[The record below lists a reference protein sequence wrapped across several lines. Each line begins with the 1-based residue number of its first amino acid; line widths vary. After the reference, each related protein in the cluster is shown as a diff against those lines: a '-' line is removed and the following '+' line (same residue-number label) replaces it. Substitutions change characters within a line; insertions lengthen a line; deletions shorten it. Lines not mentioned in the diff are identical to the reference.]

1 MTALTAKD
9 FWAGLMF
16 VGFGAAALIVG
27 ADLRPGT
34 AADMGPGY
42 VPRAIGWIL
51 VGLGGIISLLG
62 ALRPAEQIERL
73 HARPLLLTVIAIVAF
88 AIVLPRFGLV
98 PALLPLIACAA
109 LAGRELGVLATLAI
123 FIVMAVFCIVVFK
136 IGLGMSLPIIVGAW

>member
-1 MTALTAKD
+1 MTALAAKD

-16 VGFGAAALIVG
+16 VGFGAAALMVG

-51 VGLGGIISLLG
+51 VGLGGIISLHG
-62 ALRPAEQIERL
+62 VLRPAEQIERL
-73 HARPLLLTVIAIVAF
+73 HARPLFLTVIAIVAF
-88 AIVLPRFGLV
+88 ASVLPRFGLV

-136 IGLGMSLPIIVGAW
+136 IGLGMSLPIVVGAW

>member
-16 VGFGAAALIVG
+16 VAFGAAALVIGV
-27 ADLRPGT
+27 DLRPGT

-51 VGLGGIISLLG
+51 VGLGAIISLQG
-62 ALRPAEQIERL
+62 VLRPVEQIERL

-98 PALLPLIACAA
+98 PALLALIAFAA

-123 FIVMAVFCIVVFK
+123 FIVMTIFCIVVFK
-136 IGLGMSLPIIVGAW
+136 IGLGMSLPIVVGAW